1 MSLKTGRLLA
11 LCYAAALALW
21 PVSYT
26 HLRQKAEITKTL
38 PPLQPPCF
46 PL

>member
-21 PVSYT
+21 LLVVGAGAVQT
-26 HLRQKAEITKTL
+26 A
-38 PPLQPPCF
+38 
-46 PL
+46 